1 MVTELS
7 SYGGRPMNDEVPSPG
22 MDFLDV
28 ILIILRRWKI
38 VLPILLL
45 TGVAAGET
53 LARHKATYEATG
65 SLLVEAAGPQIIAN
79 PAQPSKGLSVGVAAN
94 LLSERLSSST
104 LKDQVRAQ
112 GGPARYT
119 VRVDQLGGL
128 VQIDAT
134 DIRADIVIATLKA
147 VLSIAPQELA
157 SLQGSLELPEKD
169 RSTLGVLTMPAVTD
183 VRPLPDGTVTATGTA
198 VIFPPGQQA
207 GTYNPYDASGFTTR
221 VLVES
226 MHSVAALQAV
236 HAHGAVPNYTV
247 TRIARD
253 EAPVLSVVA
262 AGATRVQT
270 MNTFKATVAVLQET
284 LDDLQN
290 KAGASKDQRTVL
302 TPLAVPAGASVASA
316 SVVRTLVALTAL
328 GVVLA
333 GGLAV
338 FFESLSVARR
348 RRRPPGLVRLTRAER
363 RAASRRSPKRKGESR
378 RQRRRRLK
386 FAEAPA
392 PDIRLEQEEPVA
404 DPTEPPGDP
413 ARPGTT
419 AEQQR
424 KRESRR
430 QRRRSLKSDESPT
443 PDESPAPDAQVEE
456 PEPTVDP
463 LEPMSH
469 QVQLTSTAEQPT
481 GDIEEPPS
489 PVLPAHDM
497 TPITESETGAAEAA
511 PNRSDPSETDVAAE
525 APVVKRR
532 ASKRRKVVTTMV
544 PVDVAPTSVSEPNG
558 SDELGAFIPAV
569 DPVASPSDG
578 VDAPAKK
585 GRTLARGSTGTRRA
599 MKNGAEPSRT
609 DPADGEPAVKRRA
622 ASRRKVA
629 TPVASE
635 ETTPTS
641 PDDLPR
647 SAEAGEEPAASMVDA
662 PPPE

>member
-1 MVTELS
+1 
-7 SYGGRPMNDEVPSPG
+7 MNDEAPSAG

-65 SLLVEAAGPQIIAN
+65 SLLAEAAGPQIIAN

-147 VLSIAPQELA
+147 VLNIAPQELA

-198 VIFPPGQQA
+198 VIFPPGQQP

-226 MHSVAALQAV
+226 MHSVAAVQAV

-270 MNTFKATVAVLQET
+270 MNTFRATVAVLQET

-363 RAASRRSPKRKGESR
+363 RAASRRSPRRKGESR
-378 RQRRRRLK
+378 RQRRRRLM

-392 PDIRLEQEEPVA
+392 PDIPLEQEEPVA
-404 DPTEPPGDP
+404 EPPGRPGDA
-413 ARPGTT
+413 ARRGTT

-424 KRESRR
+424 QRESRR
-430 QRRRSLKSDESPT
+430 QRRRRLKSDEAPT
-443 PDESPAPDAQVEE
+443 PDAQVEE
-456 PEPTVDP
+456 AEPTVDP

-469 QVQLTSTAEQPT
+469 QVQLTATAEQPT

-489 PVLPAHDM
+489 PVLPAHEM
-497 TPITESETGAAEAA
+497 TPTTGSETGAAEPA
-511 PNRSDPSETDVAAE
+511 PNRPDPSETDVAAE

-532 ASKRRKVVTTMV
+532 ASNRRKVVTTMV
-544 PVDVAPTSVSEPNG
+544 PVDVVPTSVSEPNG

-578 VDAPAKK
+578 VDAPAKEN
-585 GRTLARGSTGTRRA
+585 RRLARASPGTRRA

-609 DPADGEPAVKRRA
+609 DPTDGEPAVKRRA

-629 TPVASE
+629 TPVAPA
-635 ETTPTS
+635 ETTPT
-641 PDDLPR
+641 PLDDPPG
-647 SAEAGEEPAASMVDA
+647 SAEAGEEPAAPMVDA